1 MAGKLEWGLLLWS
14 AKKIVCMTMR
24 PSSSSSCCSASPSL
38 TLSSLSVAVDKATSE
53 LLLTPDWT
61 IIIAICDSLNS
72 NRWYKLNDTM
82 VLNINY

>member
-1 MAGKLEWGLLLWS
+1 M
-14 AKKIVCMTMR
+14 MR
-24 PSSSSSCCSASPSL
+24 PSSSCSASPSL

-72 NRWYKLNDTM
+72 NRGYKVNGWM
-82 VLNINY
+82 VLNIN